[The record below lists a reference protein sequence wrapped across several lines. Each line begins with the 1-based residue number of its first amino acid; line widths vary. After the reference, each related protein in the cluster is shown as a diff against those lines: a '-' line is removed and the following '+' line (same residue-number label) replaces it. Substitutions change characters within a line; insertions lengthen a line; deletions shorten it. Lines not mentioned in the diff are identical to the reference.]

1 MNFNF
6 LYLKNL
12 KYNEKFNTYK
22 LGKFF
27 NCTMDSGMD
36 PLNLLTINA
45 LLFILLNKKFL
56 VWIKLIIINKIF

>member
-36 PLNLLTINA
+36 PLNRLDSNS
-45 LLFILLNKKFL
+45 LLFILLNKKIFSM
-56 VWIKLIIINKIF
+56 NKINNNQ

>member
-56 VWIKLIIINKIF
+56 V